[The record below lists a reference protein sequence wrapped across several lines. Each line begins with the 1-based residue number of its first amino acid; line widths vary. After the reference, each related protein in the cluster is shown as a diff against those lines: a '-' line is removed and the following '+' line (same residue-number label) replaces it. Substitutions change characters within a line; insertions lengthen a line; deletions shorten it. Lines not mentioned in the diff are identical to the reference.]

1 MLIQRIWTRSD
12 NKLQTDTD
20 KTLQI
25 WDSGS
30 TRYERITEYEYITGY
45 DHITRYEQSSDTET
59 HWKVIERV
67 QTDSGFT
74 ETLSELPA
82 HLTPTEFTW
91 KEESPVRILDRGT
104 FEVPGWKVETKIL
117 KS

>member
-1 MLIQRIWTRSD
+1 MLVQRIWTRSD
-12 NKLQTDTD
+12 NKLQAGAD
-20 KTLQI
+20 KIQV

-30 TRYERITEYEYITGY
+30 TRYERITLYEHITGG

-74 ETLSELPA
+74 ETLQELPA
-82 HLTPTEFTW
+82 HLTPTDFTW
-91 KEESPVRILDRGT
+91 KEESPVRILNQRGA
-104 FEVPGWKVETKIL
+104 FQIPGWKVETKPL
-117 KS
+117 KG

>member
-1 MLIQRIWTRSD
+1 MLVQRIWTRSD
-12 NKLQTDTD
+12 SNIDLNNTD
-20 KTLQI
+20 KIQV

-30 TRYERITEYEYITGY
+30 TRYERI
-45 DHITRYEQSSDTET
+45 SDTEVY
-59 HWKVIERV
+59 WKVIERAL
-67 QTDSGFT
+67 TESGFT
-74 ETLSELPA
+74 ETLLELPA

-91 KEESPVRILDRGT
+91 KEESPVRIFKSG